1 MTENRNGI
9 VGREGVKRIFA
20 IPPPGYIFLIVL
32 LLVITPVAMGDM
44 NQDDRTVFTDASGD
58 VFSVKEATSVIF
70 GHFIDI
76 TRVERWVEDSQMHF
90 EVTFGPG
97 AVVILNPDTDS
108 YPFSEYRLYI
118 DVDGDQMADFI
129 CVAYAPQYV
138 YNGYNTFLM
147 RVKDNHAYYFNSTG
161 NGTNTLHIAFPI
173 EYLGTPSFVDFY
185 VEARKSYSSDYA
197 VDYCPDLGF
206 GYNYKALPGEE
217 NPTDSSVRITI
228 DDDVTYRVEV
238 EEELDD
244 TVHRGYTY
252 ITGSAEGADH
262 VRICFEKHY
271 SDGTV
276 RVSGWIGEFDENK
289 LDNWTRS
296 MYGMEKYHFTFED
309 GRWEYLVKWELSEK
323 EAPLSLRYKE
333 DLKLKYV
340 VIWVRAYSDE
350 GESKWNQASIRLN
363 MVETGRGGYEGV
375 VGNGESGRRTLYFY
389 AIIIEGIL
397 IVVAVIYAFIYK
409 MRTKGK
415 KENSGAT
422 TDESG

>member
-9 VGREGVKRIFA
+9 VSRKGVERIFA

-58 VFSVKEATSVIF
+58 VFSVMEATSVTF
-70 GHFIDI
+70 GDFIDI
-76 TRVERWVEDSQMHF
+76 TRVEEWVNAGQIRF
-90 EVTFGPG
+90 EVTFGSR
-97 AVVILNPDTDS
+97 AVVVLDPDTEDNLF
-108 YPFSEYRLYI
+108 PEYRLYI

-147 RVKDNHAYYFNSTG
+147 RVKDNHAYYINSTG
-161 NGTNTLHIAFPI
+161 NGTNTLHIAFPF

-185 VEARKSYSSDYA
+185 AEARISFLSDYA

-296 MYGMEKYHFTFED
+296 MYGVEKHHFTFED

-397 IVVAVIYAFIYK
+397 IVVAVVYAFIYK